1 MDAFW
6 DRRAVTSVDAMCE
19 HAQNAGNS
27 SEFASLHQSVRKDM
41 TMMMTILKVM
51 KMMKMKKNNS
61 MMMIMMSDGQYTTV
75 TG

>member
-51 KMMKMKKNNS
+51 KMKKMDQW
-61 MMMIMMSDGQYTTV
+61 MDARRMGEWV
-75 TG
+75 GG